1 MQKGPKKSATL
12 FLRCLLMSQGL
23 TIPMKLENMNNPDSH
38 EKKEIKKAIVLL
50 QKLFEYCLGCVPTDL
65 LRHPNIF
72 NCAPLTYGICE
83 SLPSFWK
90 QHQYNDSVGTS
101 ALVLNVQAST
111 GSTT

>member
-1 MQKGPKKSATL
+1 
-12 FLRCLLMSQGL
+12 
-23 TIPMKLENMNNPDSH
+23 MKLENTNNPDSH